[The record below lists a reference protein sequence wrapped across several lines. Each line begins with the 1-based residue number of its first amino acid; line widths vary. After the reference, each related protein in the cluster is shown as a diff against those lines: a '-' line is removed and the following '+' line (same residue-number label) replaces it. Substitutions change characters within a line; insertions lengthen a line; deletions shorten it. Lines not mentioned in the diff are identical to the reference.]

1 MGYGYGR
8 WEFGLG
14 ECVLAV
20 LLLVGVGDQ
29 GSVDVWQDTS
39 VGYGGANESVEL
51 FVTADGELEMSRRDT
66 LDFQVLGGVAC
77 ELQDF
82 GGQVLEHCCG
92 IDGGCKG
99 AY

>member
-1 MGYGYGR
+1 MGV
-8 WEFGLG
+8 GLG
-14 ECVLAV
+14 EGVLAV

-39 VGYGGANESVEL
+39 VGYGGANESVEF

-77 ELQDF
+77 EFQDF

-92 IDGGCKG
+92 IDGGCGEQEKG
-99 AY
+99 V